1 LDFLKKQ
8 GVMNEY
14 IPIDSLTQ
22 DSSQEIVEEMAN
34 FFTANEVIKVR
45 KEENQFK
52 QFV

>member
-1 LDFLKKQ
+1 
-8 GVMNEY
+8 MNEY
-14 IPIDSLTQ
+14 IPINSLDK
-22 DSSQEIVEEMAN
+22 DSSKEIVEEMTN